1 MGMPGWKLGAPKF
14 EDVEVPHE
22 NLLGREG
29 DGFKIAMTTFD
40 RSRPTVAAQ
49 AVGVGQGAIDLALDY
64 ALRGARRWASRCSPT
79 RASSSSSRAWR
90 PTSPRRA
97 R

>member
-29 DGFKIAMTTFD
+29 DGFKIAMMTFD

-64 ALRGARRWASRCSPT
+64 ACAARDDG
-79 RASSSSSRAWR
+79 RAAARAPGPAVQARRAWR
-90 PTSPRRA
+90 RTSPRRA